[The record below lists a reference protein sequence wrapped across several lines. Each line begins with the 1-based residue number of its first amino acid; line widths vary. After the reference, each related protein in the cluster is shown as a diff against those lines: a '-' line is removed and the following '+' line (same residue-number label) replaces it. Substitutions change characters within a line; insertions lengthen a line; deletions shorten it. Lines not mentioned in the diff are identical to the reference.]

1 MANQRAAGQKAVIVM
16 IQDDFLDI
24 IDDSLNQ
31 LGFTDRSSFIR
42 EAVRQR
48 LIRDGVPVPASMT
61 AAPSRAGKG
70 GRPRK
75 DSGVALVREEVV
87 EYNPKKKPKSKP

>member
-24 IDDSLNQ
+24 IDQNLSQ
-31 LGFTDRSSFIR
+31 MGFSDRSSFIR

-48 LIRDGVPVPASMT
+48 LARDGVAIPPSMT

-75 DSGVALVREEVV
+75 SSDAALVREPSV
-87 EYNPKKKPKSKP
+87 EYRATKKPKS